1 MQTFSFEA
9 EIKKH
14 PDLNAAYVEFPYNV
28 EKEFGRKGQVKVLAT
43 FDGLEY
49 RGSMAKMQS
58 ECHWI
63 GLTQEVRKKI
73 NKGPGDIIKVTIK
86 EDTEPRVVELPADL
100 KELLEQFP
108 EAMAIYEKLSF
119 THKKEYV
126 RWITEAK
133 KAETRETRLHKTIE
147 LLLKGTK
154 TPDNQK
160 KQPL

>member
-1 MQTFSFEA
+1 MRTFTFEA

-28 EKEFGRKGQVKVLAT
+28 ENEFGKKGQIKVLAT

-49 RGSMAKMQS
+49 RGSMVKMQAD
-58 ECHWI
+58 CHWI

-73 NKGPGDIIKVTIK
+73 NKEPGDIIKVTIK
-86 EDTEPRVVELPADL
+86 EDTEPRVVDVPPDL
-100 KELLEQFP
+100 KALLEQVP
-108 EAMAIYEKLSF
+108 EAMVIYEKLSY

-133 KAETRETRLHKTIE
+133 KAETRENRLHKTIE

-154 TPDNQK
+154 TPDDQK
-160 KQPL
+160 K

>member
-1 MQTFSFEA
+1 MRTFSFEA

-14 PDLNAAYVEFPYNV
+14 PKLNAAFVEFPYDV
-28 EKEFGRKGQVKVLAT
+28 EKEFGKKGQIKVLAT

-49 RGSMAKMQS
+49 RGSMVKMES
-58 ECHWI
+58 DCHWI

-73 NKGPGDIIKVTIK
+73 NKEPGDIIKVTLK
-86 EDTEPRVVELPADL
+86 EDIEPRVVELPSDL

-108 EAMAIYEKLSF
+108 EAKAIYEKLSY

-133 KAETRETRLHKTIE
+133 KAETRENRLQKTIE
-147 LLLKGTK
+147 LLLKGTR

-160 KQPL
+160 K

>member
-1 MQTFSFEA
+1 MRTFTFEA

-14 PDLNAAYVEFPYNV
+14 PDLNAAYVEFPYSV
-28 EKEFGRKGQVKVLAT
+28 EKEFGKKGQIKVLAT

-49 RGSMAKMQS
+49 RGSMVKMRAD
-58 ECHWI
+58 CHWI

-73 NKGPGDIIKVTIK
+73 NKEPGDIIKVTII
-86 EDTEPRVVELPADL
+86 EDTEPRVVELPDGL
-100 KELLEQFP
+100 KALLEQVP
-108 EAMAIYEKLSF
+108 EAMAIFEKLSY

-133 KAETRETRLHKTIE
+133 KAETRENRLHKTIE

-160 KQPL
+160 K